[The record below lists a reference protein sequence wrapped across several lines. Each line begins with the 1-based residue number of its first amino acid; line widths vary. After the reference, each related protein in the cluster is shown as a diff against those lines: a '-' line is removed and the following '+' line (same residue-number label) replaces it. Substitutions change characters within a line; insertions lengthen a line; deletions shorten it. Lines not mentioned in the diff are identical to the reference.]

1 MKRSFW
7 ILAIVLFLSVLV
19 PSLSSKAGQP
29 LTFEWD
35 YPNTVSDLAGFY
47 LYRSSTSG
55 ELFGQNAKLVV
66 QVTNYPQTTRT
77 CIEKNV
83 PNGIWYW
90 RMTAK
95 DTEGNESDYSNEVP
109 YTVVDTT
116 APDVPENLRILI
128 SVIGNNRIK
137 VSIG

>member
-7 ILAIVLFLSVLV
+7 ILVVVLFLSVLV
-19 PSLSSKAGQP
+19 PSQFSKAGIP

-35 YPNTVSDLAGFY
+35 YPNITSDLAGFY

-66 QVTNYPQTTRT
+66 QVTNWPQTTRT

-90 RMTAK
+90 RITAK
-95 DTEGNESDYSNEVP
+95 DTEVNESDYSNEVP

-116 APDVPENLRILI
+116 APDEPENLRISI
-128 SVIGNNRIK
+128 SVTKSGKVR
-137 VSIG
+137 VSIS